1 MRHENGPGTGPG
13 VQRAKR
19 AEAMA
24 RGFLAGAIIGTVVS
38 GVALGTVSVLTGPP
52 QRERTALPPEAEAPV
67 SESVAPETG
76 ETPEPEA
83 TEAPEPEPQEQPEM
97 DAGVASDGE
106 PSEAV
111 EDDVDEVVPEAP
123 ADPETAAETPAD
135 PETTAPAAPGVAE
148 APETDV
154 AEPDVASATDPASE
168 DAPAAGG
175 DEGVSGGNEERAD
188 APAINPAPASK
199 PEAPAPPLQDNAPQ
213 TSPEDGVETVTPAS
227 GLAPDEPAGTE
238 AVARPGQPGEVTAAA
253 PEPASEISVATDT
266 PPEAET
272 ALDAPAPPATPDTDT
287 PSMERASTDSP
298 ARRDSALPDAPQ
310 DEAAPEVSTQ
320 TPTPPLPA
328 PLEPGEEALPRVS
341 TLPGS
346 TASDDAE
353 TGRPAIG
360 TPAGSLAVRGAGE
373 GASRLPSIGEAGP
386 AEPAPAPEADP
397 SELPPLERYAVPA
410 EAEDGAPRMAIVLID
425 DGTGPLG
432 PETVGAFPF
441 PVSFAIPASHPD
453 AVATA
458 QGYRDAGFEVL
469 AVAGVPEGA
478 QATDVEVTLEG
489 SLGAVPEAVALM
501 EAQGTGLQAS
511 RAISEQAAQYLAAS
525 GHGLLMQPKGLN
537 TGEAL
542 ARREA
547 VPTVTVFRDFDGEG
561 QEPRVM
567 RRFLDQA
574 AFKARQEGAV
584 VMLGRLRADT
594 VSALLLWGLQ
604 DRASSVALVP
614 ISLVLRESPT
624 EN

>member
-1 MRHENGPGTGPG
+1 MRHDNGPGTGPG
-13 VQRAKR
+13 AQRAKR

-52 QRERTALPPEAEAPV
+52 QRGRAALPPEAEAPV
-67 SESVAPETG
+67 SETAAPETA

-83 TEAPEPEPQEQPEM
+83 PEQPQLGVE
-97 DAGVASDGE
+97 VASDDVSAE
-106 PSEAV
+106 PAEPA
-111 EDDVDEVVPEAP
+111 ERDVDEVVPEA
-123 ADPETAAETPAD
+123 ATDPEMAPGEPDPEFAEPAAPEVAEVPEPVVESETVPMAEETPARAAD
-135 PETTAPAAPGVAE
+135 EADSSDIADSPAAPAM
-148 APETDV
+148 
-154 AEPDVASATDPASE
+154 
-168 DAPAAGG
+168 
-175 DEGVSGGNEERAD
+175 
-188 APAINPAPASK
+188 NPAPEPK
-199 PEAPAPPLQDNAPQ
+199 LQDNAPQ
-213 TSPEDGVETVTPAS
+213 TSPEDGVETVTPAA
-227 GLAPDEPAGTE
+227 GLAPDEPAGAET
-238 AVARPGQPGEVTAAA
+238 VARPGQPGEVTAAA
-253 PEPASEISVATDT
+253 PEPASEISVATDI

-287 PSMERASTDSP
+287 PSMEMASADSP

-320 TPTPPLPA
+320 TPTPPLPV
-328 PLEPGEEALPRVS
+328 PLVPGEDALPRVS

-346 TASDDAE
+346 PTSETAG

-360 TPAGSLAVRGAGE
+360 TPAGSLADRGAGE
-373 GASRLPSIGEAGP
+373 SASRLPSIGEAAP
-386 AEPAPAPEADP
+386 AEPTPAPEAAP
-397 SELPPLERYAVPA
+397 SELSPLERYAVPA

-432 PETVGAFPF
+432 PDTVGEFPF
-441 PVSFAIPASHPD
+441 AVSFAIPASHPD
-453 AVATA
+453 AAATA

-489 SLGAVPEAVALM
+489 SLGAVPEAVAVM
-501 EAQGTGLQAS
+501 EAPGDGLQAT
-511 RAISEQAAQYLAAS
+511 RAISEQAAQYLGAS

-561 QEPRVM
+561 QDPRVM

-624 EN
+624 NN

>member
-1 MRHENGPGTGPG
+1 
-13 VQRAKR
+13 
-19 AEAMA
+19 MA

-52 QRERTALPPEAEAPV
+52 QRGRAALPPEAEAPV
-67 SESVAPETG
+67 SETAAPETA

-83 TEAPEPEPQEQPEM
+83 PEQPQLGVE
-97 DAGVASDGE
+97 VASDDVSAE
-106 PSEAV
+106 PAEPA
-111 EDDVDEVVPEAP
+111 ERDVDEVVPEAET
-123 ADPETAAETPAD
+123 DPEMAPGDPDPEFAEPAAPEVAEVPEPVVESETVPMGEETPAGAAD
-135 PETTAPAAPGVAE
+135 EADSSDIADSPAAPAIDP
-148 APETDV
+148 APEPT
-154 AEPDVASATDPASE
+154 
-168 DAPAAGG
+168 
-175 DEGVSGGNEERAD
+175 
-188 APAINPAPASK
+188 
-199 PEAPAPPLQDNAPQ
+199 LQDNAPQ
-213 TSPEDGVETVTPAS
+213 TSPEDGVETVTPAA
-227 GLAPDEPAGTE
+227 GLAPDEPAGAET
-238 AVARPGQPGEVTAAA
+238 VARPGQPGEVTAAA
-253 PEPASEISVATDT
+253 PEPASEISVATDI

-272 ALDAPAPPATPDTDT
+272 ALDAPAPPAAPDTDT
-287 PSMERASTDSP
+287 PSMEMASADSP

-328 PLEPGEEALPRVS
+328 PLVPGEDALPRVS

-346 TASDDAE
+346 TSSETAG

-360 TPAGSLAVRGAGE
+360 TPAGSLADRGAGE
-373 GASRLPSIGEAGP
+373 SASRLPSIGEAAP
-386 AEPAPAPEADP
+386 AEPNPAPEAAP
-397 SELPPLERYAVPA
+397 SELSPLERYAVPA

-432 PETVGAFPF
+432 PDTVGEFPF
-441 PVSFAIPASHPD
+441 AVSFAIPASHPD
-453 AVATA
+453 AAATA

-469 AVAGVPEGA
+469 AIAGVPEGA

-489 SLGAVPEAVALM
+489 SLGAVPEAVAVM
-501 EAQGTGLQAS
+501 EAPGDGLQAT
-511 RAISEQAAQYLAAS
+511 RAISEQAAQYLGAS

-561 QEPRVM
+561 QDPRVM

-624 EN
+624 DN

>member
-1 MRHENGPGTGPG
+1 
-13 VQRAKR
+13 
-19 AEAMA
+19 MA

-52 QRERTALPPEAEAPV
+52 QRGRAALPPEAEAPV
-67 SESVAPETG
+67 SETAAPETA

-83 TEAPEPEPQEQPEM
+83 PEQPQLGVE
-97 DAGVASDGE
+97 VASDDVSAE
-106 PSEAV
+106 PAER
-111 EDDVDEVVPEAP
+111 DVDEVVPEA
-123 ADPETAAETPAD
+123 ATDPEMAPGEPD
-135 PETTAPAAPGVAE
+135 PEFAEPAAPEVAE
-148 APETDV
+148 VPEPVVESESETV
-154 AEPDVASATDPASE
+154 PMAEE
-168 DAPAAGG
+168 APARAA
-175 DEGVSGGNEERAD
+175 DEAD
-188 APAINPAPASK
+188 SSDIADSPAAPAIDPAPE
-199 PEAPAPPLQDNAPQ
+199 PTLQDNAPQ
-213 TSPEDGVETVTPAS
+213 TSPEDGVETVTPAA
-227 GLAPDEPAGTE
+227 GLAPDEPAGAET
-238 AVARPGQPGEVTAAA
+238 VARPGQPGEVTAAA
-253 PEPASEISVATDT
+253 PAPASEISVATDI

-287 PSMERASTDSP
+287 PSMEMASADSP

-328 PLEPGEEALPRVS
+328 PLVPGEDALPRVS

-346 TASDDAE
+346 PTSETAG

-360 TPAGSLAVRGAGE
+360 TPAGSLADRGAGE
-373 GASRLPSIGEAGP
+373 SASRLPSIGEVAP
-386 AEPAPAPEADP
+386 AEPTPAPEAAP
-397 SELPPLERYAVPA
+397 SELSPLERYAVPA
-410 EAEDGAPRMAIVLID
+410 EAEDDAPRMAIVLID

-432 PETVGAFPF
+432 PDTVGEFPF
-441 PVSFAIPASHPD
+441 AVSFAIPASHPD
-453 AVATA
+453 AAATA

-469 AVAGVPEGA
+469 AIAGVPEGA

-489 SLGAVPEAVALM
+489 SLGAVPEAVAVM
-501 EAQGTGLQAS
+501 EAPGDGLQAT
-511 RAISEQAAQYLAAS
+511 RAISEQAAQYLGAS

-561 QEPRVM
+561 QDPRVM

-624 EN
+624 DN

>member
-1 MRHENGPGTGPG
+1 
-13 VQRAKR
+13 
-19 AEAMA
+19 MA

-52 QRERTALPPEAEAPV
+52 QRGRAALPPEAEAPV
-67 SESVAPETG
+67 SESAAPETA

-83 TEAPEPEPQEQPEM
+83 PEQPQLGVE
-97 DAGVASDGE
+97 VASDDVSAE
-106 PSEAV
+106 PAER
-111 EDDVDEVVPEAP
+111 DVDEVVPEAVT
-123 ADPETAAETPAD
+123 DPEMAPGEPDPEFAEPAAPEVAEVPEPVVESETVPMAEETPARAAD
-135 PETTAPAAPGVAE
+135 EADSSDIADSPAAPASDP
-148 APETDV
+148 APEPT
-154 AEPDVASATDPASE
+154 
-168 DAPAAGG
+168 
-175 DEGVSGGNEERAD
+175 
-188 APAINPAPASK
+188 
-199 PEAPAPPLQDNAPQ
+199 LQDNAPQ
-213 TSPEDGVETVTPAS
+213 TSPEDGVETVTPAA
-227 GLAPDEPAGTE
+227 GLAPDEPAGAET
-238 AVARPGQPGEVTAAA
+238 VARPGQPGEVTAAA
-253 PEPASEISVATDT
+253 PEPASEISVATDI

-287 PSMERASTDSP
+287 PSMEMASADSP

-310 DEAAPEVSTQ
+310 DEVAPEVSTQ

-328 PLEPGEEALPRVS
+328 PLVPGEDALPRVS

-346 TASDDAE
+346 TSSETAG

-360 TPAGSLAVRGAGE
+360 TPAGSLADRGAGE
-373 GASRLPSIGEAGP
+373 SASRLPSGGEAAP
-386 AEPAPAPEADP
+386 AAPTPAPAVAR
-397 SELPPLERYAVPA
+397 SEVSPLERYAVPA
-410 EAEDGAPRMAIVLID
+410 EAEDDAPRMAIVLID

-432 PETVGAFPF
+432 PDTVGEFPF
-441 PVSFAIPASHPD
+441 AVSFAIPASHPD
-453 AVATA
+453 AAATA

-469 AVAGVPEGA
+469 AIAGVPEGA

-489 SLGAVPEAVALM
+489 SLGAVPEAVAVM
-501 EAQGTGLQAS
+501 EAPGDGLQAT
-511 RAISEQAAQYLAAS
+511 RAISEQAAQYLGAS

-561 QEPRVM
+561 QDPRVM

-624 EN
+624 DN

>member
-13 VQRAKR
+13 AQRAKR

-52 QRERTALPPEAEAPV
+52 QRGRAALPPEAEAPV
-67 SESVAPETG
+67 SESAAPETA

-83 TEAPEPEPQEQPEM
+83 PEQPQLGVE
-97 DAGVASDGE
+97 VASDDVSAE
-106 PSEAV
+106 PAER
-111 EDDVDEVVPEAP
+111 DVDEVVPEAVT
-123 ADPETAAETPAD
+123 DPEMAPGEPDPEFAEPAAPEVAEVPEPVVESETVPMAEETPARAAD
-135 PETTAPAAPGVAE
+135 EADSSDIADSPAAPASDP
-148 APETDV
+148 APEPT
-154 AEPDVASATDPASE
+154 
-168 DAPAAGG
+168 
-175 DEGVSGGNEERAD
+175 
-188 APAINPAPASK
+188 
-199 PEAPAPPLQDNAPQ
+199 LQDNAPQ
-213 TSPEDGVETVTPAS
+213 TSPEDGVETVTPAA
-227 GLAPDEPAGTE
+227 GLAPDEPAGAET
-238 AVARPGQPGEVTAAA
+238 VARPGQPGEVTAAA
-253 PEPASEISVATDT
+253 PEPASEISVATDI

-287 PSMERASTDSP
+287 PSMEMASADSP

-310 DEAAPEVSTQ
+310 DEVAPEVSTQ

-328 PLEPGEEALPRVS
+328 PLVPGEDALPRVS

-346 TASDDAE
+346 TSSETAG

-360 TPAGSLAVRGAGE
+360 TPAGSLADRGAGE
-373 GASRLPSIGEAGP
+373 SASRLPSIGEAAP
-386 AEPAPAPEADP
+386 AEPTPAPEAAP
-397 SELPPLERYAVPA
+397 SELSPLERYAVPA
-410 EAEDGAPRMAIVLID
+410 EAEDDAPRMAIVLID

-432 PETVGAFPF
+432 PDTVGEFPF
-441 PVSFAIPASHPD
+441 AVSFAIPASHPD
-453 AVATA
+453 AAATA

-469 AVAGVPEGA
+469 AIAGVPEGA

-489 SLGAVPEAVALM
+489 SLGAVPEAVAVM
-501 EAQGTGLQAS
+501 EAPGDGLQAT
-511 RAISEQAAQYLAAS
+511 RAISEQAAQYLGAS

-561 QEPRVM
+561 QDPRVM

-624 EN
+624 DN

>member
-1 MRHENGPGTGPG
+1 
-13 VQRAKR
+13 
-19 AEAMA
+19 MA

-52 QRERTALPPEAEAPV
+52 QRGRAALAPEAEAPV
-67 SESVAPETG
+67 SESAVSETA

-83 TEAPEPEPQEQPEM
+83 PEQPQLGVE
-97 DAGVASDGE
+97 VASDDVSAE
-106 PSEAV
+106 PV
-111 EDDVDEVVPEAP
+111 EPEVDEAAPEAP
-123 ADPETAAETPAD
+123 TDPDMATGEPDPEIAE
-135 PETTAPAAPGVAE
+135 PAAPELAE
-148 APETDV
+148 V
-154 AEPDVASATDPASE
+154 AEPDVESETVPMAEETPVRAADEADSLDIADSPA
-168 DAPAAGG
+168 
-175 DEGVSGGNEERAD
+175 
-188 APAINPAPASK
+188 APAIDPAPEPAPQEPAPA
-199 PEAPAPPLQDNAPQ
+199 LQDNAPQ
-213 TSPEDGVETVTPAS
+213 TSPEDGVETVTPAA
-227 GLAPDEPAGTE
+227 GLAPDEPAGAET
-238 AVARPGQPGEVTAAA
+238 VARPGQPGEVTAAA

-272 ALDAPAPPATPDTDT
+272 ALDAPAPPASPDTGT
-287 PSMERASTDSP
+287 PSMEMASADSP
-298 ARRDSALPDAPQ
+298 ARRDSVLPDAPQ

-328 PLEPGEEALPRVS
+328 PLVPGEDALPRVS

-346 TASDDAE
+346 TTSETAG

-360 TPAGSLAVRGAGE
+360 TPAGSLADRGAGE
-373 GASRLPSIGEAGP
+373 SASRLPSIGEAAP
-386 AEPAPAPEADP
+386 AEPTPAPEAAP
-397 SELPPLERYAVPA
+397 SEVSPLERYAVPA

-432 PETVGAFPF
+432 PDTVGEFPF
-441 PVSFAIPASHPD
+441 AVSFAIPASHPD
-453 AVATA
+453 AAATA

-469 AVAGVPEGA
+469 AIAGVPEGA

-489 SLGAVPEAVALM
+489 SLGAVPEAVAVM
-501 EAQGTGLQAS
+501 EAPGDGLQAT
-511 RAISEQAAQYLAAS
+511 RAISEQAAQYLGAS

-561 QEPRVM
+561 QDPRVM

-624 EN
+624 DN

>member
-1 MRHENGPGTGPG
+1 
-13 VQRAKR
+13 
-19 AEAMA
+19 MA

-52 QRERTALPPEAEAPV
+52 QRGRAALPPEAEAPV
-67 SESVAPETG
+67 SETAAPETA
-76 ETPEPEA
+76 EKPEPEA
-83 TEAPEPEPQEQPEM
+83 PEQPQLGVE
-97 DAGVASDGE
+97 VASDDVSAE
-106 PSEAV
+106 PAEPA
-111 EDDVDEVVPEAP
+111 ERDVDEVVPEA
-123 ADPETAAETPAD
+123 ATDPEMAPGEPDPEFAEPAAPEVAEVPEPVVESESETVPMAEETPARAAD
-135 PETTAPAAPGVAE
+135 EADSSDIADSPAAPAIDP
-148 APETDV
+148 APEPT
-154 AEPDVASATDPASE
+154 
-168 DAPAAGG
+168 
-175 DEGVSGGNEERAD
+175 
-188 APAINPAPASK
+188 
-199 PEAPAPPLQDNAPQ
+199 LQDNAPQ
-213 TSPEDGVETVTPAS
+213 TSPEDGVETVTPAA
-227 GLAPDEPAGTE
+227 GLAPDEPAGAET
-238 AVARPGQPGEVTAAA
+238 VARPGQPGEVTAAA
-253 PEPASEISVATDT
+253 PEPASEISVATDI

-287 PSMERASTDSP
+287 PSMEMASADSP

-328 PLEPGEEALPRVS
+328 PLVPGEDALPRVS

-346 TASDDAE
+346 PTSETAG

-360 TPAGSLAVRGAGE
+360 TPAGSLADRGAGE
-373 GASRLPSIGEAGP
+373 SASRLPSIGEAAP
-386 AEPAPAPEADP
+386 AEPTPAPEAAP
-397 SELPPLERYAVPA
+397 SELSPLERYAVPA
-410 EAEDGAPRMAIVLID
+410 EAEYGAPRMAIVLID

-432 PETVGAFPF
+432 PDTVGEFPF
-441 PVSFAIPASHPD
+441 AVSFAIPASHPD
-453 AVATA
+453 AAATA

-469 AVAGVPEGA
+469 AIAGVPEGA

-489 SLGAVPEAVALM
+489 SLGAVPEAVAVM
-501 EAQGTGLQAS
+501 EAPGDGLQAT
-511 RAISEQAAQYLAAS
+511 RAISEQAAQYLGAS

-561 QEPRVM
+561 QDPRVM

-624 EN
+624 DN

>member
-1 MRHENGPGTGPG
+1 
-13 VQRAKR
+13 
-19 AEAMA
+19 MA

-52 QRERTALPPEAEAPV
+52 QRGRAALPPEAEAPV
-67 SESVAPETG
+67 SETAAPETA

-83 TEAPEPEPQEQPEM
+83 PEQPQLGVE
-97 DAGVASDGE
+97 VASDDVSAE
-106 PSEAV
+106 PAEPA
-111 EDDVDEVVPEAP
+111 ERDVDEVVPEAET
-123 ADPETAAETPAD
+123 DPEMAPGEPDPEFAEPAAPEVAEVPEPVVESETVPMAEETPAGAAD
-135 PETTAPAAPGVAE
+135 EAGSSDIADSPAAPAIDP
-148 APETDV
+148 APEPT
-154 AEPDVASATDPASE
+154 
-168 DAPAAGG
+168 
-175 DEGVSGGNEERAD
+175 
-188 APAINPAPASK
+188 
-199 PEAPAPPLQDNAPQ
+199 LQDNAPQ
-213 TSPEDGVETVTPAS
+213 TSPEDGVETVTPAA
-227 GLAPDEPAGTE
+227 GLAPDEPAGAET
-238 AVARPGQPGEVTAAA
+238 VARPGQPGEVTAAA
-253 PEPASEISVATDT
+253 PEPASEISVATDI

-287 PSMERASTDSP
+287 PSMEMASADSP
-298 ARRDSALPDAPQ
+298 ARRDSVLPDAPQ

-328 PLEPGEEALPRVS
+328 PLAPGEDALPRVS

-346 TASDDAE
+346 PTSETAGA
-353 TGRPAIG
+353 GRPAIG
-360 TPAGSLAVRGAGE
+360 TPAGSLADRGAGE
-373 GASRLPSIGEAGP
+373 SASRLPSIGEAAP
-386 AEPAPAPEADP
+386 AEPTPAPEAAP
-397 SELPPLERYAVPA
+397 SELSPLERYAVPA

-432 PETVGAFPF
+432 PDTVGEFPF
-441 PVSFAIPASHPD
+441 AVSFAIPASHPD
-453 AVATA
+453 AAATA

-469 AVAGVPEGA
+469 AIAGVPEGA

-489 SLGAVPEAVALM
+489 SLGAVPEAVAVM
-501 EAQGTGLQAS
+501 EAPGDGLQAT
-511 RAISEQAAQYLAAS
+511 RAISEQAAQYLGAS

-561 QEPRVM
+561 QDPRVM

-624 EN
+624 DN

>member
-1 MRHENGPGTGPG
+1 
-13 VQRAKR
+13 
-19 AEAMA
+19 MA

-52 QRERTALPPEAEAPV
+52 QRGRAALPPEAEAPV
-67 SESVAPETG
+67 SETAAPETV

-83 TEAPEPEPQEQPEM
+83 PEQPQLGVE
-97 DAGVASDGE
+97 VASDDVSAE
-106 PSEAV
+106 PAEPA
-111 EDDVDEVVPEAP
+111 ERDVDEVVPEAET
-123 ADPETAAETPAD
+123 DPEMAPGEPD
-135 PETTAPAAPGVAE
+135 PEFAEPAAPEVAE
-148 APETDV
+148 VPEPVVESETV
-154 AEPDVASATDPASE
+154 PMAEEMPARAADEADSS
-168 DAPAAGG
+168 DIADSPA
-175 DEGVSGGNEERAD
+175 
-188 APAINPAPASK
+188 APAIDPAPE
-199 PEAPAPPLQDNAPQ
+199 PTLQDNAPQ
-213 TSPEDGVETVTPAS
+213 TSPEDGVETVTPAA
-227 GLAPDEPAGTE
+227 GLAPDEPAGAET
-238 AVARPGQPGEVTAAA
+238 VARPGQPGEVTAAA
-253 PEPASEISVATDT
+253 PEPASEISVATDI

-272 ALDAPAPPATPDTDT
+272 ALDAPAPPATPDIDT
-287 PSMERASTDSP
+287 PSMEMASADSP
-298 ARRDSALPDAPQ
+298 ARRDSVLPDAPQ

-328 PLEPGEEALPRVS
+328 PLVPGEDALPRVS

-346 TASDDAE
+346 PTSETAGA
-353 TGRPAIG
+353 GRPAIG
-360 TPAGSLAVRGAGE
+360 TPAGSLADRGAGE
-373 GASRLPSIGEAGP
+373 SASRLPSIGEAAP
-386 AEPAPAPEADP
+386 AEPTPAPEAAP
-397 SELPPLERYAVPA
+397 SELSPLERYAVPT
-410 EAEDGAPRMAIVLID
+410 EAEDDAPRMAIVLID

-432 PETVGAFPF
+432 PDTVGEFPF
-441 PVSFAIPASHPD
+441 AVSFAIPASHPD
-453 AVATA
+453 AAATA

-469 AVAGVPEGA
+469 AIAGVPEGA

-489 SLGAVPEAVALM
+489 SLGAVPEAVAVM
-501 EAQGTGLQAS
+501 EAPGDGLQAT
-511 RAISEQAAQYLAAS
+511 RAISEQAAQYLGAS

-561 QEPRVM
+561 QDPRVM

-624 EN
+624 DN

>member
-13 VQRAKR
+13 AQRAKR

-38 GVALGTVSVLTGPP
+38 GVTLGTVSVLTGPP
-52 QRERTALPPEAEAPV
+52 QRGRAALPPEAEAPV
-67 SESVAPETG
+67 SETAAPETV
-76 ETPEPEA
+76 ETPEPE
-83 TEAPEPEPQEQPEM
+83 TPEQPQLGVE
-97 DAGVASDGE
+97 VASDDVSAE
-106 PSEAV
+106 PAER
-111 EDDVDEVVPEAP
+111 DVDEVVPEAATDLEMAP
-123 ADPETAAETPAD
+123 SEPDPEFAEPAAPEVAEVPEPVVESETVPMGEETPARAAD
-135 PETTAPAAPGVAE
+135 EADSSDIADSPAAPAM
-148 APETDV
+148 
-154 AEPDVASATDPASE
+154 
-168 DAPAAGG
+168 
-175 DEGVSGGNEERAD
+175 
-188 APAINPAPASK
+188 NPATEPN
-199 PEAPAPPLQDNAPQ
+199 LQDNAPQ

-227 GLAPDEPAGTE
+227 GLAPDKPAGAE

-253 PEPASEISVATDT
+253 PEPASEISVATDI

-287 PSMERASTDSP
+287 PSMEMASADSP
-298 ARRDSALPDAPQ
+298 ARRDSVLPDAPQ

-328 PLEPGEEALPRVS
+328 PLVPGEDALPRVS

-346 TASDDAE
+346 PTSETAGA
-353 TGRPAIG
+353 GRPAIG
-360 TPAGSLAVRGAGE
+360 TPAGSLADRGAGE
-373 GASRLPSIGEAGP
+373 SASRLPSIGEAAP
-386 AEPAPAPEADP
+386 AEPTPAPEAAP
-397 SELPPLERYAVPA
+397 SELSPLERYAVPA
-410 EAEDGAPRMAIVLID
+410 EAEEDAPRMAIVLID

-432 PETVGAFPF
+432 PDTVGEFPF
-441 PVSFAIPASHPD
+441 AVSFAIPASHPD
-453 AVATA
+453 AAATA

-469 AVAGVPEGA
+469 AIAGVPEGA

-489 SLGAVPEAVALM
+489 SLGAVPEAVAVM
-501 EAQGTGLQAS
+501 EAPGDGLQAT
-511 RAISEQAAQYLAAS
+511 RAISEQAAQYLGAS

-561 QEPRVM
+561 QDPRVM

-624 EN
+624 DN

>member
-1 MRHENGPGTGPG
+1 
-13 VQRAKR
+13 
-19 AEAMA
+19 MA

-52 QRERTALPPEAEAPV
+52 QRGRAALPPEAEAPV
-67 SESVAPETG
+67 LETAAPETA

-83 TEAPEPEPQEQPEM
+83 PEQPQRGVE
-97 DAGVASDGE
+97 VASDDVSAE
-106 PSEAV
+106 PAEPA
-111 EDDVDEVVPEAP
+111 ERDVDEVVPEA
-123 ADPETAAETPAD
+123 ATDPEMAPGEPDPEFAEPAAPEVAEVPEPVVESETVPMGEETPAGAAD
-135 PETTAPAAPGVAE
+135 EADSSDIADSPAAPAIDP
-148 APETDV
+148 APEPT
-154 AEPDVASATDPASE
+154 
-168 DAPAAGG
+168 
-175 DEGVSGGNEERAD
+175 
-188 APAINPAPASK
+188 
-199 PEAPAPPLQDNAPQ
+199 LQDNAPQ
-213 TSPEDGVETVTPAS
+213 TSPEDGVETVTPAA
-227 GLAPDEPAGTE
+227 GLAPDEPAGAET
-238 AVARPGQPGEVTAAA
+238 VARPGQPGEVTAAA
-253 PEPASEISVATDT
+253 PEPASEISVATDI

-287 PSMERASTDSP
+287 PSMEMASADSP

-328 PLEPGEEALPRVS
+328 PLVPGEDALPRVS

-346 TASDDAE
+346 PTSETAG

-360 TPAGSLAVRGAGE
+360 TPAGSLADRGAGE
-373 GASRLPSIGEAGP
+373 SASRLPSIGEAAP
-386 AEPAPAPEADP
+386 AEPTPAPEAAP
-397 SELPPLERYAVPA
+397 SELSPLERYAVPA

-432 PETVGAFPF
+432 PDTVGEFPF
-441 PVSFAIPASHPD
+441 AVSFAIPASHPD
-453 AVATA
+453 AAATA

-469 AVAGVPEGA
+469 AIAGVPEGA

-489 SLGAVPEAVALM
+489 SLGAVPEAVAVM
-501 EAQGTGLQAS
+501 EAPGDGLQAT
-511 RAISEQAAQYLAAS
+511 RAISEQAAQYLGAS

-561 QEPRVM
+561 QDPRVM

-624 EN
+624 DN

>member
-1 MRHENGPGTGPG
+1 
-13 VQRAKR
+13 
-19 AEAMA
+19 MA

-52 QRERTALPPEAEAPV
+52 QRGRAALPPEAEAPV
-67 SESVAPETG
+67 SETAAPETA

-83 TEAPEPEPQEQPEM
+83 PEQPQLGVE
-97 DAGVASDGE
+97 VASDDVSAE
-106 PSEAV
+106 PAEPA
-111 EDDVDEVVPEAP
+111 ERDVDEVVPEA
-123 ADPETAAETPAD
+123 ATDPEMAPGEPDPEFAEPAAPEVAEVPEPVVESETVPMAEETPARAAD
-135 PETTAPAAPGVAE
+135 EADSSDIADSPAAPAM
-148 APETDV
+148 
-154 AEPDVASATDPASE
+154 
-168 DAPAAGG
+168 
-175 DEGVSGGNEERAD
+175 
-188 APAINPAPASK
+188 NPAPEPK
-199 PEAPAPPLQDNAPQ
+199 LQDNAPQ
-213 TSPEDGVETVTPAS
+213 TSPEDGVETVTPAA
-227 GLAPDEPAGTE
+227 GLAPDEPAGAET
-238 AVARPGQPGEVTAAA
+238 VARPGQPGEVTAAA
-253 PEPASEISVATDT
+253 PEPASEISVATDI

-287 PSMERASTDSP
+287 PSMEMASADSP

-320 TPTPPLPA
+320 TPTPPLPV
-328 PLEPGEEALPRVS
+328 PLVPGEDALPRVS

-346 TASDDAE
+346 PTSETAG

-360 TPAGSLAVRGAGE
+360 TPAGSLADRGAGE
-373 GASRLPSIGEAGP
+373 SASRLPSIGEAAP
-386 AEPAPAPEADP
+386 AEPTPAPEAAP
-397 SELPPLERYAVPA
+397 SELSPLERYAVPA

-432 PETVGAFPF
+432 PDTVGEFPF
-441 PVSFAIPASHPD
+441 AVSFAIPASHPD
-453 AVATA
+453 AAATA

-489 SLGAVPEAVALM
+489 SLGAVPEAVAVM
-501 EAQGTGLQAS
+501 EAPGDGLQAT
-511 RAISEQAAQYLAAS
+511 RAISEQAAQYLGAS

-561 QEPRVM
+561 QDPRVM

-624 EN
+624 NN

>member
-1 MRHENGPGTGPG
+1 
-13 VQRAKR
+13 
-19 AEAMA
+19 MA

-52 QRERTALPPEAEAPV
+52 QRGRAALPPEAEAPV
-67 SESVAPETG
+67 SETAAPETV
-76 ETPEPEA
+76 ETPEPE
-83 TEAPEPEPQEQPEM
+83 TPEQPQLGVE
-97 DAGVASDGE
+97 VASDDVSAE
-106 PSEAV
+106 PAER
-111 EDDVDEVVPEAP
+111 DVDEVVPEAATDLEMAP
-123 ADPETAAETPAD
+123 SEPDPEFAE
-135 PETTAPAAPGVAE
+135 PAAPEVAE
-148 APETDV
+148 VPEPVVESETV
-154 AEPDVASATDPASE
+154 PMGEERPARAADEADSS
-168 DAPAAGG
+168 DIADSPAA
-175 DEGVSGGNEERAD
+175 A
-188 APAINPAPASK
+188 AMNPAPE
-199 PEAPAPPLQDNAPQ
+199 PNLQDNAPQ
-213 TSPEDGVETVTPAS
+213 TSPEDGVETVTPAA
-227 GLAPDEPAGTE
+227 GLAPDEPAGAET
-238 AVARPGQPGEVTAAA
+238 VARPGQPGEVTAAA
-253 PEPASEISVATDT
+253 PEPASEISVATDI

-287 PSMERASTDSP
+287 PSMEMASADSP

-328 PLEPGEEALPRVS
+328 PLVPGEDALPRVS

-346 TASDDAE
+346 PTSETAG

-360 TPAGSLAVRGAGE
+360 TPAGSLADRGAGE
-373 GASRLPSIGEAGP
+373 SASRLPSIGEAAP
-386 AEPAPAPEADP
+386 AEPNPAPEAAP
-397 SELPPLERYAVPA
+397 SELSPLERYAVPA

-432 PETVGAFPF
+432 PDTVGEFPF
-441 PVSFAIPASHPD
+441 AVSFAIPASHPD
-453 AVATA
+453 AAATA

-469 AVAGVPEGA
+469 AIAGVPEGA

-489 SLGAVPEAVALM
+489 SLGAVPEAVAVM
-501 EAQGTGLQAS
+501 EAPGDGLQAT
-511 RAISEQAAQYLAAS
+511 RAISEQAAQYLGAS

-561 QEPRVM
+561 QDPRVM

-624 EN
+624 DN

>member
-1 MRHENGPGTGPG
+1 
-13 VQRAKR
+13 
-19 AEAMA
+19 MA

-52 QRERTALPPEAEAPV
+52 QRGRAALPPEAEAPV
-67 SESVAPETG
+67 SESAAPETA

-83 TEAPEPEPQEQPEM
+83 PEQPQLGVE
-97 DAGVASDGE
+97 VASDDVSAE
-106 PSEAV
+106 PAER
-111 EDDVDEVVPEAP
+111 DVDEVVPEAVT
-123 ADPETAAETPAD
+123 DPEMAPGEPDPEFAEPAAPEVAEVPEPVVESETVPMAEETPARAAD
-135 PETTAPAAPGVAE
+135 EADSSDIADSPAAPASDP
-148 APETDV
+148 APEPT
-154 AEPDVASATDPASE
+154 
-168 DAPAAGG
+168 
-175 DEGVSGGNEERAD
+175 
-188 APAINPAPASK
+188 
-199 PEAPAPPLQDNAPQ
+199 LQDNAPQ
-213 TSPEDGVETVTPAS
+213 TSPEDGVETVTPAA
-227 GLAPDEPAGTE
+227 GLAPDEPAGAET
-238 AVARPGQPGEVTAAA
+238 VARPGQPGEVTAAA
-253 PEPASEISVATDT
+253 PEPASEISVATDI

-287 PSMERASTDSP
+287 PSMEMASADSP

-310 DEAAPEVSTQ
+310 DEVAPEVSTQ

-328 PLEPGEEALPRVS
+328 PLVPGEDALPRVS

-346 TASDDAE
+346 TSSETAG

-360 TPAGSLAVRGAGE
+360 TPAGSLADRGAGE
-373 GASRLPSIGEAGP
+373 SASRLPSIGEAAP
-386 AEPAPAPEADP
+386 AEPTPAPEAAP
-397 SELPPLERYAVPA
+397 SELSPLERYAVPA
-410 EAEDGAPRMAIVLID
+410 EAEDDAPRMAIVLID

-432 PETVGAFPF
+432 PDTVGEFPF
-441 PVSFAIPASHPD
+441 AVSFAIPASHPD
-453 AVATA
+453 AAATA

-469 AVAGVPEGA
+469 AIAGVPEGA

-489 SLGAVPEAVALM
+489 SLGAVPEAVAVM
-501 EAQGTGLQAS
+501 EAPGDGLQAT
-511 RAISEQAAQYLAAS
+511 RAISEQAAQYLGAS

-561 QEPRVM
+561 QDPRVM

-624 EN
+624 DN

>member
-1 MRHENGPGTGPG
+1 
-13 VQRAKR
+13 
-19 AEAMA
+19 MA

-38 GVALGTVSVLTGPP
+38 GVAVGTVSVLTGPP
-52 QRERTALPPEAEAPV
+52 LRGRAALAPEAEAPV
-67 SESVAPETG
+67 SESAVSETA

-83 TEAPEPEPQEQPEM
+83 PEQPQLGVE
-97 DAGVASDGE
+97 VASDDVSAE
-106 PSEAV
+106 PV
-111 EDDVDEVVPEAP
+111 EPEVDEAAPEAP
-123 ADPETAAETPAD
+123 TDPDMATGEPDPEIAE
-135 PETTAPAAPGVAE
+135 PAAPELAE
-148 APETDV
+148 V
-154 AEPDVASATDPASE
+154 AEPDVESETVPMAEETPVRAADEADSLDIADSPA
-168 DAPAAGG
+168 
-175 DEGVSGGNEERAD
+175 
-188 APAINPAPASK
+188 APAIDPAPEPAPQEPAPA
-199 PEAPAPPLQDNAPQ
+199 LQDNAPQ
-213 TSPEDGVETVTPAS
+213 TSPEDGVETVTPAA
-227 GLAPDEPAGTE
+227 GLAPDEPAGAET
-238 AVARPGQPGEVTAAA
+238 VARPGQPGEVTAAA

-272 ALDAPAPPATPDTDT
+272 ALDAPAPPASPDTGT
-287 PSMERASTDSP
+287 PSMEMASADSP
-298 ARRDSALPDAPQ
+298 ARRDSVLPDAPQ

-328 PLEPGEEALPRVS
+328 PLVPGEDALPRVS

-346 TASDDAE
+346 TTSETAG

-360 TPAGSLAVRGAGE
+360 TPAGSLADRGAGE
-373 GASRLPSIGEAGP
+373 SASRLPSIGEAAP
-386 AEPAPAPEADP
+386 AEPTPAPEAAP
-397 SELPPLERYAVPA
+397 SEVSPLERYAVPA

-432 PETVGAFPF
+432 PDTVGEFPF
-441 PVSFAIPASHPD
+441 AVSFAIPASHPD
-453 AVATA
+453 AAATA

-469 AVAGVPEGA
+469 AIAGVPEGA

-489 SLGAVPEAVALM
+489 SLGAVPEAVAVM
-501 EAQGTGLQAS
+501 EAPGDGLQAT
-511 RAISEQAAQYLAAS
+511 RAISEQAAQYLGAS

-561 QEPRVM
+561 QDPRVM

-624 EN
+624 DN

>member
-13 VQRAKR
+13 AQRAKR

-83 TEAPEPEPQEQPEM
+83 TEAPEM

-111 EDDVDEVVPEAP
+111 EDDVEEVVPEAP
-123 ADPETAAETPAD
+123 ADPET
-135 PETTAPAAPGVAE
+135 TALAAPDVAE
-148 APETDV
+148 VPQTDV
-154 AEPDVASATDPASE
+154 AEPDVASATDPAPE
-168 DAPAAGG
+168 DAPAPGG
-175 DEGVSGGNEERAD
+175 DEAVSGGNEERAD
-188 APAINPAPASK
+188 APAINPAPAPE

-227 GLAPDEPAGTE
+227 GLAPDEPAGAE

-287 PSMERASTDSP
+287 PSMEMASADSP
-298 ARRDSALPDAPQ
+298 ARRDSALPGAPQ

-328 PLEPGEEALPRVS
+328 PLVPGEEALPRVS

-346 TASDDAE
+346 TASDTAE

-360 TPAGSLAVRGAGE
+360 TPAGSLADRGAGE
-373 GASRLPSIGEAGP
+373 GASRLPSIAEAGP

-489 SLGAVPEAVALM
+489 SLGAVPEAVAVM
-501 EAQGTGLQAS
+501 EAQDTGLQAS